1 MGIEE
6 LATAVM
12 SELSWISFFNM
23 IIAVV
28 LGIALIAMYI
38 KLNRTEEALT
48 KLLARTKCIHEN
60 QYMIADEL
68 KMDL

>member
-12 SELSWISFFNM
+12 SELGWISFFGM
-23 IIAVV
+23 IVTVV
-28 LGIALIAMYI
+28 FGVALIAMYK

-48 KLLARTKCIHEN
+48 DLLARTKCIHEN